1 MPRTTLALTS
11 FVSGELG
18 AKLDGR
24 TDFNK
29 YATGAKTLENFLI
42 HPQGAATRRVG
53 TQFIAEVKDS
63 TKKTRLIPF
72 EFSTVQT
79 YVLEFGNQYMRV
91 YKDKGQV
98 LSSGVAFEIS
108 TPYLEAELFDIKF
121 AQSADVM
128 YICHPNH
135 TARKLSRTGHTAWTL
150 TEIEYLDHTL

>member
-29 YATGAKTLENFLI
+29 YNSGAKTLQNFLV

-53 TQFIAEVKDS
+53 TKFIAEVKS
-63 TKKTRLIPF
+63 SAAKTRLIPF

-91 YKDKGQV
+91 YKDQGQV
-98 LSSGVAFEIS
+98 QSGGSAFEIS
-108 TPYLEAELFDIKF
+108 TPYLTAELFDI
-121 AQSADVM
+121 
-128 YICHPNH
+128 
-135 TARKLSRTGHTAWTL
+135 
-150 TEIEYLDHTL
+150 

>member
-53 TQFIAEVKDS
+53 TQFVAEVKDS
-63 TKKTRLIPF
+63 SKKTRLIPF
-72 EFSTVQT
+72 EFSTTQT
-79 YVLEFGNQYMRV
+79 YIMEFGNNYIRFF
-91 YKDKGQV
+91 KDNVFFFK
-98 LSSGVAFEIS
+98 
-108 TPYLEAELFDIKF
+108 
-121 AQSADVM
+121 
-128 YICHPNH
+128 C
-135 TARKLSRTGHTAWTL
+135 
-150 TEIEYLDHTL
+150 

>member
-53 TQFIAEVKDS
+53 TQFIAEVKNS
-63 TKKTRLIPF
+63 AAKTRLIPF
-72 EFSTVQT
+72 EFSTIQT

-98 LSSGVAFEIS
+98 LSGGSAFEIS
-108 TPYLEAELFDIKF
+108 TP
-121 AQSADVM
+121 
-128 YICHPNH
+128 
-135 TARKLSRTGHTAWTL
+135 
-150 TEIEYLDHTL
+150 

>member
-24 TDFNK
+24 TDFAK
-29 YATGAKTLENFLI
+29 YSTGAKTLENFLV
-42 HPQGAATRRVG
+42 HPQGSATRRVG
-53 TQFIAEVKDS
+53 TQFVAEVKNS
-63 TKKTRLIPF
+63 AAKTRLIPF

-98 LSSGVAFEIS
+98 LSGGAGSCF
-108 TPYLEAELFDIKF
+108 
-121 AQSADVM
+121 
-128 YICHPNH
+128 
-135 TARKLSRTGHTAWTL
+135 
-150 TEIEYLDHTL
+150 

>member
-24 TDFNK
+24 TDFAK
-29 YATGAKTLENFLI
+29 YSTGAKTLENFLV
-42 HPQGAATRRVG
+42 HPQGSAARRVG
-53 TQFIAEVKDS
+53 TQFVAEVKNS
-63 TKKTRLIPF
+63 AAKTRLIPF

-98 LSSGVAFEIS
+98 LSKKNVGDWSV
-108 TPYLEAELFDIKF
+108 
-121 AQSADVM
+121 
-128 YICHPNH
+128 
-135 TARKLSRTGHTAWTL
+135 TARCCCTTFGFLPIGFEKRRRCLIRDKRSGSIKKHFW
-150 TEIEYLDHTL
+150 